1 MVSLLATMPSF
12 VPSLLRCLA
21 LVLVLGGCGRKTP
34 AADSDD
40 HDAKPAAAVTATEA
54 PLAPN
59 QVQLTQN
66 QVTAIGLKLGRFTT
80 QDVSNVVKATG
91 TLTLPPQNRA
101 RVSAYQGGI
110 LRALPVA
117 EGQPVA
123 RGQVLAE
130 LESPDFVQLQQDY
143 LTQRNQFTFLAADYN
158 RQKAL
163 LAEQVGVAKN
173 VQQTAAN
180 YNAARATLR
189 SLEERLTT
197 LGIAVAPLRAGRIVN
212 RVPVK
217 APLTGRLRY
226 QPGLALGAS
235 VTPAEPLF
243 EVLNTA
249 RLFIDLQVFEQDFG
263 KVRVGQPV
271 RITFPSLPTL
281 APIAGRV
288 SYIDPA
294 FDPVTKTVKV
304 RAVITNNRNAQLL
317 PGLFANAV
325 IAVGSG
331 AASAPIT
338 ASLVLPDGAL
348 VPEGEATYVY
358 VLTTTKKEADD
369 TEYVFTK
376 QEVRPGAAANGVTAV
391 TPVNPIAANAQ
402 IVVAG
407 AFYVQSQ
414 QSKGGKTDT
423 DGD

>member
-1 MVSLLATMPSF
+1 M
-12 VPSLLRCLA
+12 LRCLA
-21 LVLVLGGCGRKTP
+21 LALVLGSCGTKKTTDADGDEPATKAP
-34 AADSDD
+34 AAS
-40 HDAKPAAAVTATEA
+40 AEA

-66 QVTAIGLKLGRFTT
+66 QIKAIGLKLGRFTT
-80 QDVSNVVKATG
+80 QDVRNVVKATG

-101 RVSAYQGGI
+101 SVSAYQGGI
-110 LRALPVA
+110 VRALPIT
-117 EGQPVA
+117 EGQPVQ

-143 LTQRNQFTFLAADYN
+143 LTQRNQFTFLEADYN

-173 VQQTAAN
+173 VQQTAAS

-189 SLEERLTT
+189 SLEERLST

-217 APLTGRLRY
+217 SPLTGRLRY

-249 RLFIDLQVFEQDFG
+249 RLFIDLQVFEQDFS
-263 KVRVGQPV
+263 KVQVGQPV
-271 RITFPSLPTL
+271 QITFPSLPGL
-281 APIAGRV
+281 APTAGRI

-304 RAVITNNRNAQLL
+304 RAVITGNRNAQLL
-317 PGLFANAV
+317 PGLFAAAV
-325 IAVGSG
+325 IAVSG
-331 AASAPIT
+331 PATPPAADSQ
-338 ASLVLPDGAL
+338 VLPDGAL
-348 VPEGEATYVY
+348 VPEGDATYVF
-358 VLTTTKKEADD
+358 VLTTTKKEADN

-376 QEVRPGAAANGVTAV
+376 QEVRPGAAANGFTAV
-391 TPVNPIAANAQ
+391 TPVNPISATAQ

-407 AFYVQSQ
+407 AFYVQAQ
-414 QSKGGKTDT
+414 QNKGGKSDT
-423 DGD
+423 DRD